1 MGRNSLRDYTTVDV
15 LNTPIARG
23 GVLPFTQYA
32 DRVEFDPSSGWLGS
46 IGRALTAPARA
57 YRGELDEA
65 QMIDE
70 GMNLAGWATLGG
82 YMSPKPVNAL
92 GTGGA
97 KAATD
102 ALRQPQG
109 IRAFHGSPYD
119 FDKFDMSKIGTGEG
133 AQAYGRGL
141 YFAENEGVAKVYR
154 DQLGGHSAAKPRG
167 HMYEV
172 RINADP
178 DSFLNYDLPI
188 SQQPPA
194 VRAALEAADLMP
206 YTVVDEAGNRLDFS
220 RGMSRAEA
228 ERFAEFKGGR
238 VIPKGDADFDAVS
251 KARMGGG
258 DAAQAEIANALRDAG
273 VPGIKYLDKMSRSAG
288 DGSSNY
294 VVFDDAL
301 IDVLRKYGL
310 IGAFGAGAAANSM
323 MQDNG
328 QVY

>member
-1 MGRNSLRDYTTVDV
+1 MGRNSLRDYTTADV

-57 YRGELDEA
+57 YRGELDET
-65 QMIDE
+65 QIFDE
-70 GMNLAGWATLGG
+70 GMNFAAWATLGG

-97 KAATD
+97 KMAE
-102 ALRQPQG
+102 PQG

-141 YFAENEGVAKVYR
+141 YFAENEGVAKGYR
-154 DQLGGHSAAKPRG
+154 DRLASDADRRVDDPG

-206 YTVVDEAGNRLDFS
+206 YTVVDDAGNRLDFS
-220 RGMSRAEA
+220 RGMARAEA

-238 VIPKGDADFDAVS
+238 VIPKKDADFDAVS
-251 KARMGGG
+251 KTRMGGG

-288 DGSSNY
+288 DGSYNY

-310 IGAFGAGAAANSM
+310 IGAFGAGAAANAM